1 MKSEN
6 KSNKDA
12 DLAQVREL
20 ITQAYGLMNSDPNK
34 CIKISKEALQLSDK
48 HQFGVGQGMAFMHI
62 GLGYFHQSDY
72 YNALKNYLKAEPVF
86 LKEKYWYGVR
96 SIYNNIG
103 LIYSHWDDLETA
115 LKFYHKNLKLRS
127 KFNDPKLS
135 STILNNIGGIYLQLK
150 DYEKALQYYKESLQ
164 ECTIYNFPYMRAVA
178 SDNIGK
184 IYMTLHKRAEAEQF
198 FLQAIDLNESIENY
212 AVLSDV
218 YQNLAMLKK
227 DNDEIETALSH
238 LNKALHYSQK
248 ISEWNQMALVY
259 QKFAQVYAAKGNK
272 RKEKEYL
279 DKSVAVAEPRNYRSI
294 LLDVYSSLAS
304 YYETKSQ
311 YKKALVYHKQIR
323 QIEQFLSNEKK
334 TRAIEEIKTRMEVER
349 TEREKKILQHK
360 NDELEKMNAQILKQK
375 TRLELVEKELKELN
389 QNLEQRVLEETE
401 KRRLQ
406 EQVIIQ
412 KSKLESLGRL
422 AAGIAHEIN
431 QPIGLIKI
439 ATQNLYHKFENKK
452 ITDEYLKE
460 KSAFIDENITRINK
474 IIEHIRLFSRDQQQG
489 GTQKIDI
496 VKTLENAL
504 SMIQMQFKNHNI
516 SIVKEIEQVGL
527 ETIGNKYRLE
537 QVILN
542 LLSNARDGLNEKF
555 DELDDTKNIV
565 LRLYQ
570 KKNKIVFEL
579 EDNGFG
585 LDKQT
590 IEHAFD
596 PFYTTKTEAKGTGL
610 GLSIC
615 YGIIQEMKGNISLES
630 EKGKFT
636 LVRIEL
642 PVCSTKS

>member
-1 MKSEN
+1 MK
-6 KSNKDA
+6 NKDKTVA
-12 DLAQVREL
+12 NDTIQVREL
-20 ITQAYGLMNSDPNK
+20 ITQAYGLMNSDPKK
-34 CIKISKEALQLSDK
+34 CIELSRSALDISRNIDYS
-48 HQFGVGQGMAFMHI
+48 VGIGMAYMHI

-72 YNALKNYLKAEPVF
+72 CNALKNYLKAEPVF
-86 LKEKYWYGVR
+86 LKERYWYGVR

-103 LIYSHWDDLETA
+103 LIYSQWNDLETA
-115 LKFYHKNLKLRS
+115 LKYFHKNMELES

-135 STILNNIGGIYLQLK
+135 STILNSIGGIYSELNDTQ
-150 DYEKALQYYKESLQ
+150 KALQYYKEVLVISGKYKL
-164 ECTIYNFPYMRAVA
+164 PYMLSVA
-178 SDNIGK
+178 CDNIGIMYTK
-184 IYMTLHKRAEAEQF
+184 LHDRKNAEKYYQKSVTIKEEIKDFAGLSNVYFNHAKLYEDHAEYEKA
-198 FLQAIDLNESIENY
+198 LQLLED
-212 AVLSDV
+212 
-218 YQNLAMLKK
+218 
-227 DNDEIETALSH
+227 
-238 LNKALHYSQK
+238 ALHY
-248 ISEWNQMALVY
+248 ALQITELHMCARIY
-259 QKFAQVYAAKGNK
+259 LNFAEIYERTG
-272 RKEKEYL
+272 EYSKQL
-279 DKSVAVAEPRNYRSI
+279 NFLKKCIILAEPNEFRST
-294 LLDVYSSLAS
+294 LLEAYTKLSLF
-304 YYETKSQ
+304 YENKSNFS
-311 YKKALVYHKQIR
+311 KALIYFKKIQQIKD
-323 QIEQFLSNEKK
+323 FLSDEKRIR
-334 TRAIEEIKTRMEVER
+334 TIEEIKTKMEVER
-349 TEREKKILQHK
+349 TEREKEILQQK
-360 NDELEKMNAQILKQK
+360 NIELEKMNEKISRQK
-375 TRLELVEKELKELN
+375 DKLEIAEKELKELN

-406 EQVIIQ
+406 EQIIIQ

-516 SIVKEIEQVGL
+516 SIVKEIEQVVL

-579 EDNGFG
+579 EDNGCG

-615 YGIIQEMKGNISLES
+615 YGIIQEMEGNISLES
-630 EKGKFT
+630 EQGKFT

-642 PVCSTKS
+642 PACSTKS